1 MSKYVFRGDEAPR
14 HRIRPDLFGTVMSGG
29 NVTLVRW
36 VIPSGAAATGFH
48 SHEVHEQ
55 FTIVLSGSIETVVG
69 EETLVLRAGDVCQI
83 KPNVVHGGT
92 RALVT
97 QMRF

>member
-1 MSKYVFRGDEAPR
+1 MPGE
-14 HRIRPDLFGTVMSGG
+14 

-36 VIPSGAAATGFH
+36 VIPAGRAATGFH
-48 SHEVHEQ
+48 SHDVHEQ

-83 KPNVVHGGT
+83 KPKIVHGGT
-92 RALVT
+92 RALGDEDVILIDVFEPT
-97 QMRF
+97 RPEYVAAAAVETAK